1 MKKVV
6 KKIINISANT
16 CSIVLAVW
24 SVFSDVEPN
33 WVRIIG
39 VWYIL
44 VFFLAIGFVLGSRGD
59 ELDDFSE
66 K

>member
-6 KKIINISANT
+6 EKIINISADI

-24 SVFSDVEPN
+24 SVFSDVAPN

-39 VWYIL
+39 VGYIL
-44 VFFLAIGFVLGSRGD
+44 VFFLAIGFVLGASGD
-59 ELDDFSE
+59 ELTDFSE